1 MLKIIFLGL
10 LWSQRE
16 NCYVGYLDF
25 ENEMQDYQAFAIQC
39 QQEIESMSTENNSDK
54 DEQKYG
60 LATQVHQFVWH
71 SITHNFAFPIS
82 YYGINN
88 ITAHSLNTLIFSLA
102 AKLECIGVHTYGSVC
117 DGAGEN
123 RTHIKSFDWYGS
135 KWSFG
140 DLVEVNF
147 NKDKKSFYTAKII
160 DSNLERTKFTVY
172 QLDCEN
178 PKKIEIERNFIRPPM
193 PLKLEWNINELCEFK
208 NPRNNQWYLGK
219 IIEFDPVESTLS
231 VEIENTKEGWKVF
244 SYHISK
250 YLRPIYNS
258 QELLTSHKT
267 INPITGEDWFFISD
281 STHVFKKLRNNL
293 SKSHTGEKNT
303 REIMFNGKEI
313 SWKHIK
319 GVYEHTNQH
328 ATAKA
333 TKLTKRHIWLT
344 SWSKMRVDLAEH
356 TLSKEVEDALASIKK
371 LKEISEGTRV
381 SNSIIFYIFF

>member
-1 MLKIIFLGL
+1 
-10 LWSQRE
+10 
-16 NCYVGYLDF
+16 
-25 ENEMQDYQAFAIQC
+25 
-39 QQEIESMSTENNSDK
+39 MS
-54 DEQKYG
+54 
-60 LATQVHQFVWH
+60 
-71 SITHNFAFPIS
+71 
-82 YYGINN
+82 
-88 ITAHSLNTLIFSLA
+88 
-102 AKLECIGVHTYGSVC
+102 
-117 DGAGEN
+117 
-123 RTHIKSFDWYGS
+123 
-135 KWSFG
+135 
-140 DLVEVNF
+140 
-147 NKDKKSFYTAKII
+147 
-160 DSNLERTKFTVY
+160 
-172 QLDCEN
+172 
-178 PKKIEIERNFIRPPM
+178 
-193 PLKLEWNINELCEFK
+193 LKLEWNINELCEFK

-356 TLSKEVEDALASIKK
+356 TLSKEVEDTLASIKK
-371 LKEISEGTRV
+371 LKKISEGTRV
-381 SNSIIFYIFF
+381 SNFITF